1 MPDYVPL
8 KTVECGIK
16 TEATYIS
23 CSEKN
28 VVELAAAGILPYR
41 IFADTRSMNEGQIR
55 KALGKCR
62 FVARSLEEL
71 YLINRIA
78 FGEIGGQ
85 PLTAV
90 GLYLL
95 PDAYDHG
102 ANRGIK
108 EKELPTLTSELK
120 KLSAISV
127 QGCFVEDCTK
137 RLYGKE
143 LGKYFRNCY
152 ELAKRMTVILPCSM
166 PYLGIMGVLDAINR
180 NLREQPETIPDVQR
194 AAEIVSMQNQT
205 AFYAK
210 LLVT

>member
-1 MPDYVPL
+1 MPDYIPL
-8 KTVECGIK
+8 KKVESGIK
-16 TEATYIS
+16 TEANYVS
-23 CSEKN
+23 YSEQDL
-28 VVELAAAGILPYR
+28 VDLVMAGIPPYR
-41 IFADTRSMNEGQIR
+41 IFTDISSMKEEEIR
-55 KALGKCR
+55 NALGKCR

-71 YLINRIA
+71 CLINRIA
-78 FGEIGGQ
+78 LEEFGGQ

-102 ANRGIK
+102 ANQGIK

-120 KLSAISV
+120 KLSTISV
-127 QGCFVEDCTK
+127 QGCFVEDCMEG
-137 RLYGKE
+137 LYGKE